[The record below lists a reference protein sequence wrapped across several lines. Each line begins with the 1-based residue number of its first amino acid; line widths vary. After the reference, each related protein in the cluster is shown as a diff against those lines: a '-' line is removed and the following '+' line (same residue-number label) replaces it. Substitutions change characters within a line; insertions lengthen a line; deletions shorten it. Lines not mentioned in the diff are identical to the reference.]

1 VGIDRLDVAAV
12 QRPRLPRRRRFGL
25 VAAVTIRIGNWTCSG
40 ISRDQLPMWR
50 KLVAEPQGLKLFVVG
65 K

>member
-1 VGIDRLDVAAV
+1 M
-12 QRPRLPRRRRFGL
+12 GL
-25 VAAVTIRIGNWTCSG
+25 TIRIGSFTVSG

-50 KLVAEPQGLKLFVVG
+50 KWVAEPAGLKLFVVG

>member
-1 VGIDRLDVAAV
+1 VVV
-12 QRPRLPRRRRFGL
+12 N
-25 VAAVTIRIGNWTCSG
+25 VTIRIGNWTCSG

-50 KLVAEPQGLKLFVVG
+50 KLIAEPQGLKLFVVG